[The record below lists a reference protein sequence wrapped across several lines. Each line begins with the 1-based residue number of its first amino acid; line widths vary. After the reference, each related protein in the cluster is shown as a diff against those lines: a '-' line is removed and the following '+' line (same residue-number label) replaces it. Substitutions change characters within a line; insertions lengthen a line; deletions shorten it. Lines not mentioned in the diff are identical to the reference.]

1 VYYSYPLVH
10 RFIIIL
16 FIAFLTVSSH
26 ADRPNI
32 LYILADDM
40 GVGDVQSLNPEGKIA
55 TPHIDRMVDNGMHFT
70 NAHSTSSVCTPTR
83 YSILT
88 GRYNW
93 RTRLKNGVLWG
104 YSQPLIKPNEMT
116 VGRLLQEQGYATAC
130 IGKWHLGMD
139 WTLKEGGLAGTKTDK
154 DPWSVDY
161 TKPLTNGPITRGFDY
176 FFGISGSL
184 DMFPFVY
191 IENDRMVGIPTL
203 DKNIFRKGPAE
214 KDFEGVDVLPKL
226 FEKART
232 YINEQAEGAR
242 SGKPFFLYLPLPA
255 PHTPIVPTKELQG
268 KSGINSYADFV
279 MQVDA
284 GVGDMIN
291 TLRRAGLLENT
302 LVIFTTDNGCSPQ
315 ANYKE
320 LAAHGHD
327 PSYIYRGHKAD
338 IFEGG
343 HRVPFIAQWP
353 ARIPTAVKSDHP
365 VCQSDLM
372 ATVADMLELSL
383 KPTDGVDSFSMLS
396 ILKGKKCDI
405 PLREYTVHH
414 SINGSFAISK
424 DNWKLALCPD
434 SGGWSAPR
442 PGKSDT
448 SKLPPVQLFNLSEDI
463 GETNNLALRHPE
475 KIATLKSVLQGYV
488 DQGRSTLGTKQPNDR
503 PIKIQQ

>member
-1 VYYSYPLVH
+1 MYYSYPLVH
-10 RFIIIL
+10 RFIVIL
-16 FIAFLTVSSH
+16 FMAFLTASSH

-93 RTRLKNGVLWG
+93 RTRLGNGVLWG

-139 WTLKEGGLAGTKTDK
+139 WTLKEGGLADTKTDK

-191 IENDRMVGIPTL
+191 IENDRMVGIPTV
-203 DKNIFRKGPAE
+203 DKKIFRKGPAE

-226 FEKART
+226 FEKAST
-232 YINEQAEGAR
+232 YINEQAEDAR
-242 SGKPFFLYLPLPA
+242 SGNPFFLYLPLPA
-255 PHTPIVPTKELQG
+255 PHTPIVPTKEWQG
-268 KSGINSYADFV
+268 KSGINAYADFV

-315 ANYKE
+315 ASYKE

-353 ARIPTAVKSDHP
+353 ARIPAAVQSDHP

-372 ATVADMLELSL
+372 ATVADMLKLSL

-396 ILKGKKCDI
+396 ILKGKKSDV

-448 SKLPPVQLFNLSEDI
+448 SKLPQVQLFNLSEDI
-463 GETNNLALRHPE
+463 GETNNLALSHPD
-475 KIATLKSVLQGYV
+475 KIETLKAVLQGYV
-488 DQGRSTLGTKQPNDR
+488 DQGRSTPGVKQPNDR